1 MLCLIALW
9 SIKFLIEKIK
19 QHIKEIVNISIQYK
33 SYSFI
38 SNYQNC
44 LLICIEKGNLNK
56 DLLLFMTEKG
66 RLQAVDLEDEDVF
79 VSVTT
84 V

>member
-1 MLCLIALW
+1 M
-9 SIKFLIEKIK
+9 IEKIK

>member
-1 MLCLIALW
+1 
-9 SIKFLIEKIK
+9 LIEKIK
-19 QHIKEIVNISIQYK
+19 QHIKEIVNLSIQYK

-66 RLQAVDLEDEDVF
+66 KLQSVDLEDEDVF

-84 V
+84 I

>member
-33 SYSFI
+33 SYSFV

-66 RLQAVDLEDEDVF
+66 KLQSVDLEDEDVF
-79 VSVTT
+79 VSVTP

>member
-1 MLCLIALW
+1 
-9 SIKFLIEKIK
+9 LIEKIK

-33 SYSFI
+33 SYNFI

-66 RLQAVDLEDEDVF
+66 KLQSVDLEDEDVF

>member
-19 QHIKEIVNISIQYK
+19 QHIKEIVNVSIQYK

>member
-1 MLCLIALW
+1 
-9 SIKFLIEKIK
+9 LIEKIK

>member
-1 MLCLIALW
+1 
-9 SIKFLIEKIK
+9 LIEKIK
-19 QHIKEIVNISIQYK
+19 QHIKEIVNLSIQYK

-66 RLQAVDLEDEDVF
+66 KLQSVDLEDEDVF

>member
-1 MLCLIALW
+1 M
-9 SIKFLIEKIK
+9 IEKIK

-66 RLQAVDLEDEDVF
+66 KLQSVDLEDEDVF

>member
-1 MLCLIALW
+1 M
-9 SIKFLIEKIK
+9 IEKIK
-19 QHIKEIVNISIQYK
+19 QHIKEIVNLSIQYK

-66 RLQAVDLEDEDVF
+66 KLQSVDLEDEDVF

-84 V
+84 I